1 MIKRYLDLQKILG
14 AGHSSFLFGPRGVGK
29 TILSKQFLETV
40 ASRFV
45 VDLLNHEKYIRY
57 LREPGLFRKEIEKKV
72 KAGSRTIVLVDEIQK
87 LPALLDEV
95 HSLIE
100 ANKDSLQ
107 FLLTGS
113 SARKLKRKGANL
125 LAGRAWNLKLHPLS
139 SIEIKLDLS
148 EVLRFGSLPGIYL
161 SNADDKAKTR
171 TLKAYVQ
178 NYVKEEILQEAIV
191 RKADRFLRFLDLAAQ
206 MNGEPINFTRI
217 AKDSLV
223 STKTAQE
230 YFSILEDTLLVH
242 RLDGW
247 THSIKKQIQKGPKYY
262 FFDCG
267 VINAL
272 RGELE
277 SEVRSGTYR
286 FGKLFESLVVQEC
299 IRYNDYSEK
308 DYKIFYWRTN
318 SGSEVDLILQKTP
331 HHPPIAVE
339 VKSKPDPVEKDL
351 PGLRSFANDNHGSL
365 LVCLCTTPVPYQLG
379 DIHIYPWQQGL
390 TELFVNQPQ

>member
-1 MIKRYLDLQKILG
+1 MIKRYLNLQKLLG

-29 TILSKQFLETV
+29 TILSKQFLETA

-57 LREPGLFRKEIEKKV
+57 LREPGLFRKEIENKI

-95 HSLIE
+95 HFLIE

-113 SARKLKRKGANL
+113 SARKLKRKGADL

-139 SIEIKLDLS
+139 SIEMELDLS
-148 EVLRFGSLPGIYL
+148 NVLRFGSLPGIYL
-161 SNADDKAKTR
+161 SNADDKAKIR

-206 MNGEPINFTRI
+206 MNGEPINFTQV

-272 RGELE
+272 LGELD

-286 FGKLFESLVVQEC
+286 YGKLFESLVVQEC
-299 IRYNDYSEK
+299 FRYNDYSEK
-308 DYKIFYWRTN
+308 DYKIYYWRTN
-318 SGSEVDLILQKTP
+318 TGAEVDLVLQKTP
-331 HHPPIAVE
+331 HHRPIAVE
-339 VKSKPDPVEKDL
+339 VKSKPNPAAKDL
-351 PGLRSFANDNHGSL
+351 QGLRSFANDNPGASL
-365 LVCLCTTPVPYQLG
+365 ICFCTTPEPYRIG
-379 DIHIYPWQQGL
+379 DIQILPWQQGL
-390 TELFVNQPQ
+390 TKLFIK

>member
-1 MIKRYLDLQKILG
+1 MIKRYLDLKKILG
-14 AGHSSFLFGPRGVGK
+14 SGHSSFLFGPRGVGK
-29 TILSKQFLETV
+29 TILSKQFLET
-40 ASRFV
+40 ADSRFV
-45 VDLLNHEKYIRY
+45 VDLLNHERYIRY
-57 LREPGLFRKEIEKKV
+57 LREPGLFRKEIENKV
-72 KAGSRTIVLVDEIQK
+72 KSNLRTLVLIDEIQK

-100 ANKDSLQ
+100 TNKNSLQ

-113 SARKLKRKGANL
+113 SARKLKRSGANL
-125 LAGRAWNLKLHPLS
+125 LAGRAWNLRLHPLS
-139 SIEIKLDLS
+139 QIEIELDLS
-148 EVLRFGSLPGIYL
+148 IVLRFGSLPGIYL
-161 SNADDKAKTR
+161 SDSDDKAKIR

-191 RKADRFLRFLDLAAQ
+191 RKADSFLRFLDLAAQ
-206 MNGEPINFTRI
+206 MNSEPINFTQI

-267 VINAL
+267 IINAL

-286 FGKLFESLVVQEC
+286 FGKLFESLIVQEC
-299 IRYNDYSEK
+299 FRYNDYSEK
-308 DYKIFYWRTN
+308 DYKISYWRTN
-318 SGSEVDLILQKTP
+318 SGVEVDLILQKTSQ
-331 HHPPIAVE
+331 HPPIAIE

-351 PGLRSFANDNHGSL
+351 QGLRSFADDNPGASL
-365 LVCLCTTPVPYQLG
+365 ICLCTTTDPYRIG

-390 TELFVNQPQ
+390 AELFIN